1 LKHGTRDLPIVST
14 VSKRAQG
21 YLDESVKKS
30 RGQAARAASV
40 KGDREKPGAGGGSDT
55 QNYKHP
61 SRISL
66 GTCWNGIIVREGFPR
81 EFPRR
86 EGDPC
91 SPRTEQFPFPQMP
104 KGGGILA
111 ACAGLAIATV
121 AIPADL
127 IGERLAKNAP
137 ESTPNVANRA
147 EFVQVTVALPGGVS
161 ATTKESLS

>member
-1 LKHGTRDLPIVST
+1 
-14 VSKRAQG
+14 
-21 YLDESVKKS
+21 
-30 RGQAARAASV
+30 
-40 KGDREKPGAGGGSDT
+40 
-55 QNYKHP
+55 
-61 SRISL
+61 
-66 GTCWNGIIVREGFPR
+66 
-81 EFPRR
+81 
-86 EGDPC
+86 
-91 SPRTEQFPFPQMP
+91 MP

-161 ATTKESLS
+161 ATTKEKPFVNSLGMRFVPVPATNVLFSVWENAGERTTRPFAMQRGDRGRNRYFRRPAAIGGECELGRRESILRMAEPQRRD